1 MKIYLHNQMLVP
13 IRKHK
18 IKTNIHNW
26 SGLESTDQNS
36 EKPMFGNATPMHA
49 NIQNF
54 FRIVTINVRNE
65 LWKSQID
72 IAKVGYFT
80 GQ

>member
-1 MKIYLHNQMLVP
+1 MLVP

-49 NIQNF
+49 NFKNF
-54 FRIVTINVRNE
+54 FRIVTIDVKMNSEKFRSI
-65 LWKSQID
+65 SQRLAILQD
-72 IAKVGYFT
+72 NR
-80 GQ
+80 